1 MPKVTPEY
9 LDARRREILVAART
23 LFAQKGFARTSM
35 ADVVAATGLS
45 TGSVYRYFPSK
56 GDLVLAV
63 CEDGQDEE
71 FGADTPVAAVDRLL
85 GNVHPGREDG
95 RAHARLVSQIWADAA
110 LDERLAPVVAGRH
123 AGLRDLLAGLIA
135 QESPGDDPSA
145 RDRAEVVLAA
155 LVGYAALVGVDAPVD
170 HDGFARA
177 LVAALRG

>member
-1 MPKVTPEY
+1 LPKVTPEY

-23 LFAQKGFARTSM
+23 LFAEKGFARTSM

-63 CEDGQDEE
+63 CEDGTDERFE
-71 FGADTPVAAVDRLL
+71 AETAVSAVERLL
-85 GNVHPGREDG
+85 DDVRPDREDG

-110 LDERLAPVVAGRH
+110 LDERLAPVVGGRH

-135 QESPGDDPSA
+135 PDPSDDGPGT

-170 HDGFARA
+170 HDGFERA
-177 LVAALRG
+177 LLAVLRG